1 MKLTKIIATIGP
13 NSHDEKTIS
22 GMVLAGMNMVRMN
35 FSHGTSDFHE
45 ESFRL
50 IRKVSQN
57 LNRNIGI
64 IIDLQGPKIR
74 IGSLKKD
81 EIMLN
86 KDDTI
91 ELTTDD
97 VDGDWNILSVDY
109 KKLPEEAKIG
119 DRILLDDGNIEL
131 RVIEVTKTGVV
142 CKIMNSGTIRS
153 HRGLNFPESKIS
165 VSSVTEKDQKDL
177 AFAIEN
183 GADFIALSF
192 VRESKD
198 IEQLRT
204 IMNGMGAD
212 LPVIAKI
219 EKQEAVQNIDDIIKA
234 ANGIMVARGDLGAE
248 TSSPEV
254 PILQKMIIKKCNLA
268 GKPVITATQMFESMI
283 KNPHPTRA
291 EAADVANAIFD
302 GTDAVMLSGETAI
315 GDYPIEAVRIMAN
328 VAIRTEREI
337 FREKTLI
344 GGSVLDRLPEKR
356 DIADTL
362 SYAATYIA
370 DLMDFKFIV
379 SFTLSGKTAT
389 LVSKYRPS
397 VPIIAMSPSA
407 KVLRKLTLFWGVHGM
422 HLEQVSS
429 TEELISQAE
438 TTLIQNKVCEEGD
451 TVLIIG
457 GVPVLAG
464 SPTNV
469 IKVHTLKLENR
480 NF

>member
-397 VPIIAMSPSA
+397 VPPCSGVSMECTWSRSHQ
-407 KVLRKLTLFWGVHGM
+407 LR
-422 HLEQVSS
+422 
-429 TEELISQAE
+429 
-438 TTLIQNKVCEEGD
+438 N
-451 TVLIIG
+451 
-457 GVPVLAG
+457 
-464 SPTNV
+464 
-469 IKVHTLKLENR
+469 
-480 NF
+480 